1 MSSKSSNAVLAKARA
16 MYGRCLKDNDYRQ
29 LADCRT
35 VPEIAAYL
43 KTRTS
48 YGRALTGLVD
58 GEIHRGQLEPMLR
71 QNLYLDIYA
80 LSRYTSDKSVAFSEF
95 IISKMEIEQII
106 RFLMLLNI
114 NRPEDYAYSM
124 PLSLDKFA
132 ALSFG
137 EMAKARSYDDLLA
150 SLRNTKYF
158 SVLSEFS
165 PRENE
170 RIKITEIEL
179 ALNIKN
185 YASAIEAMSASKSKT
200 EQKELTNIFNAMLDF
215 ENLARILRL
224 KKYYGFETD
233 KIRSML
239 IPYGKLSK
247 KTLDELC
254 SADNVNDVYD
264 LARSTYLGKMLTK
277 LQYSNPG
284 QITDA
289 LVNVYCK
296 HHLRLSP
303 NPTIVMISYV
313 YLKEIEL
320 HNIVNIIEATRYG
333 MSADEKLKL
342 PVR

>member
-48 YGRALTGLVD
+48 YGKALTGLVD
-58 GEIHRGQLEPMLR
+58 GQIHRGQLEPMLR
-71 QNLYLDIYA
+71 QNLFLDIYA

-114 NRPEDYAYSM
+114 NKPEEYAYSM
-124 PLSLDKFA
+124 PLSLDKFTS
-132 ALSFG
+132 LSFG
-137 EMAKARSYDDLLA
+137 EMAKARSYDDLLN

-158 SVLSEFS
+158 SILKNFT
-165 PRENE
+165 PGENE
-170 RIKITEIEL
+170 KIKITEIEL

-185 YASAIEAMSASKSKT
+185 YASAIEAVSASHSKT

-224 KKYYGFETD
+224 KKYYGFEPD
-233 KIRSML
+233 QIRSML

-254 SADNVNDVYD
+254 EADNVNDVYD
-264 LARSTYLGKMLTK
+264 LARSTYLGKMLSK